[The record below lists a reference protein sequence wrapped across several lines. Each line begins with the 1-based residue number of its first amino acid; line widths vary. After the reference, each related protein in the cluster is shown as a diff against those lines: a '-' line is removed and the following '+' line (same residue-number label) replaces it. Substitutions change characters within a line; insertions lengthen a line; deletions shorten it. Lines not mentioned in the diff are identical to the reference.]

1 MAQSGSPPPFPTTE
15 VLSEMRKKQ
24 KQEDEQEQQ
33 PLGSLPEGP
42 LVEILSRVPYRSLC
56 RFECVSKPWLAL
68 CSDPQ
73 VRKRCP
79 QTLTGFFHRRPYG
92 RRGVNFRNL
101 SGRGPPMVDPSLPF
115 LRKSYERVN
124 LEHCCGG
131 LILGRCWKSVH
142 PGNNGYNLVV
152 CNPATEKWTE
162 LPPCPVELPDKMNNI
177 GRWTVLQSGWINKPF
192 LIGYWECVFLNGTM
206 HFMTAKPAI
215 VTVDT
220 EGKVWR
226 EIDIP
231 GNMPT
236 RMQCFSIGQSQGH
249 LYAWYIDDPN
259 VCRLYVWVLEDY
271 DRAKWTLKH
280 SVNILELFGRHC
292 RKDGESYEMFAI
304 HPDRNL
310 IFLTDGKKT
319 ISYDMDNRE
328 VRDMGISKKSRGLQ
342 PYIPCFADWPSYGH

>member
-1 MAQSGSPPPFPTTE
+1 MGKKSSGRPILGALVRFLAPEGGGRGGGPAGRFGRAWEGPGRHHDGRLEEDDLAGAGDDVRLKQGDLRATCGWSRGCGAGGAGAALSPSREHAAPPAVCSGRDARSLSSTSQNRPGEPVTCAASRRVDGLEALIRDKDAPMAQSGSPPPFPTT
-15 VLSEMRKKQ
+15 EMRKKQ

-162 LPPCPVELPDKMNNI
+162 LPPCPVELPDKMN
-177 GRWTVLQSGWINKPF
+177 
-192 LIGYWECVFLNGTM
+192 
-206 HFMTAKPAI
+206 
-215 VTVDT
+215 
-220 EGKVWR
+220 
-226 EIDIP
+226 
-231 GNMPT
+231 
-236 RMQCFSIGQSQGH
+236 SIWVSTQPSPPVS
-249 LYAWYIDDPN
+249 WYS
-259 VCRLYVWVLEDY
+259 C
-271 DRAKWTLKH
+271 T
-280 SVNILELFGRHC
+280 
-292 RKDGESYEMFAI
+292 
-304 HPDRNL
+304 
-310 IFLTDGKKT
+310 FLTRHK
-319 ISYDMDNRE
+319 
-328 VRDMGISKKSRGLQ
+328 
-342 PYIPCFADWPSYGH
+342 